1 LAFTVAALQDN
12 AVLIIG
18 SNPTS
23 VPPPVPEPTTG
34 PEFSPDV
41 VHRINIVLTAGRLRE
56 KVS

>member
-1 LAFTVAALQDN
+1 
-12 AVLIIG
+12 VLIIG

-41 VHRINIVLTAGRLRE
+41 VRRINIVLTAGRLRE

>member
-1 LAFTVAALQDN
+1 
-12 AVLIIG
+12 VLIIG